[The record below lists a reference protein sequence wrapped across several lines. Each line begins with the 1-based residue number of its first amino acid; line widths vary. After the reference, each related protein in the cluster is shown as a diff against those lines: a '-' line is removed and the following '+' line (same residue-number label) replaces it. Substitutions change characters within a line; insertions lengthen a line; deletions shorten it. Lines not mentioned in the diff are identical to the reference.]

1 MTARSVP
8 AVQAGAAGTRY
19 IAGVEYAVLTGFRP
33 LLLDLILP
41 PAESGGPG
49 SGGPASGGP
58 GRPVPVVAWLHGGG
72 WQQGSRRS
80 AGPAFAGWSPTVFER
95 IAAAGL
101 AVAAIDYRLSGEAR
115 WPAQL
120 ADVLA
125 ALDWLR
131 REGPELGLDPGR
143 LALMGESAGGHL
155 AAVAALTDTARTD
168 GAVTDGALPDG
179 AVTDGAVTD
188 GALADGTLTEGIVTD
203 GTSKN
208 AAPGALAGALRAVV
222 DWYGPADL
230 RTMASEVGPAPAADP
245 AAPDSRES
253 RLLGA
258 PLPTVPDIA
267 ADASPVTHI
276 HPAAPPFLLLHGT
289 ADRLV
294 PVLQSTGFAAAL
306 REAGVPVQLEL
317 IAGAGHMWLAAG
329 PGVTHRVF
337 GLSLDFLC
345 QHLLDGGR
353 SGPPGGGVS

>member
-19 IAGVEYAVLTGFRP
+19 IADVEYEVLTGFRP

-41 PAESGGPG
+41 PAE
-49 SGGPASGGP
+49 SGGP

-131 REGPELGLDPGR
+131 REGPGLGLDPGR

-155 AAVAALTDTARTD
+155 AAVAALTDTAR
-168 GAVTDGALPDG
+168 ADGALPS
-179 AVTDGAVTD
+179 
-188 GALADGTLTEGIVTD
+188 GALPNGTLPNGALTEEIVTD
-203 GTSKN
+203 GTRKN
-208 AAPGALAGALRAVV
+208 AAPRPLTGAVRAVV

-230 RTMASEVGPAPAADP
+230 RTMASQLGPAPAADP
-245 AAPDSRES
+245 AGPDSRES

-289 ADRLV
+289 ADRLI

-317 IAGAGHMWLAAG
+317 IADAGHMWLGAG
-329 PGVTHRVF
+329 PGVTHRAF
-337 GLSLDFLC
+337 GMSLDFLR
-345 QHLLDGGR
+345 QHLLDGGS
-353 SGPPGGGVS
+353 SGPADGWVS

>member
-8 AVQAGAAGTRY
+8 AIQACAAGTRY

-49 SGGPASGGP
+49 SGGP

-125 ALDWLR
+125 AIDWLR

-143 LALMGESAGGHL
+143 LALMGESAGGQL
-155 AAVAALTDTARTD
+155 AAVAALTDTACA
-168 GAVTDGALPDG
+168 GAV
-179 AVTDGAVTD
+179 
-188 GALADGTLTEGIVTD
+188 
-203 GTSKN
+203 
-208 AAPGALAGALRAVV
+208 RAVV

-230 RTMASEVGPAPAADP
+230 RTMASQLGPAPATDP

-253 RLLGA
+253 RLLGS

-276 HPAAPPFLLLHGT
+276 HSAAPPFLLLHGT
-289 ADRLV
+289 ADRLI
-294 PVLQSTGFAAAL
+294 PALQSTGFAAAL

-317 IAGAGHMWLAAG
+317 IPGAGHMWLAAG

-345 QHLLDGGR
+345 QHLLDGGS
-353 SGPPGGGVS
+353 SGPPGDGVS

>member
-19 IAGVEYAVLTGFRP
+19 VAGVEYAVLTGFRP

-41 PAESGGPG
+41 PAASGGPG
-49 SGGPASGGP
+49 SDGP
-58 GRPVPVVAWLHGGG
+58 GRPVPVVVWLHGGG

-143 LALMGESAGGHL
+143 LALMGESAGGQL
-155 AAVAALTDTARTD
+155 AAVAALTDSAFA
-168 GAVTDGALPDG
+168 GAV
-179 AVTDGAVTD
+179 
-188 GALADGTLTEGIVTD
+188 
-203 GTSKN
+203 
-208 AAPGALAGALRAVV
+208 RAVV

-230 RTMASEVGPAPAADP
+230 RTMASQLGPAPAADP
-245 AAPDSRES
+245 AASDSRES
-253 RLLGA
+253 RLVGA

-276 HPAAPPFLLLHGT
+276 HSAAPPFLLLHGT
-289 ADRLV
+289 ADRLI

-306 REAGVPVQLEL
+306 REARVPVRLEL
-317 IAGAGHMWLAAG
+317 IADAGHMWLAAG

-345 QHLLDGGR
+345 EHLLDGGS
-353 SGPPGGGVS
+353 SGPPRDGVS

>member
-49 SGGPASGGP
+49 SDGP
-58 GRPVPVVAWLHGGG
+58 GRPVPVVVWLHGGG
-72 WQQGSRRS
+72 WQQGSRRG

-143 LALMGESAGGHL
+143 LALMGESAGGQL
-155 AAVAALTDTARTD
+155 AAVAALTDTAFAD
-168 GAVTDGALPDG
+168 GAR
-179 AVTDGAVTD
+179 
-188 GALADGTLTEGIVTD
+188 
-203 GTSKN
+203 KN
-208 AAPGALAGALRAVV
+208 AAPGPLAGVVRAVV

-230 RTMASEVGPAPAADP
+230 RTMASELGPAPAADP

-276 HPAAPPFLLLHGT
+276 HSAAPPFLLLHGT
-289 ADRLV
+289 ADRLI
-294 PVLQSTGFAAAL
+294 PALQSTGFAAAL

-345 QHLLDGGR
+345 QHLLDGGS
-353 SGPPGGGVS
+353 SGPPGDGVS